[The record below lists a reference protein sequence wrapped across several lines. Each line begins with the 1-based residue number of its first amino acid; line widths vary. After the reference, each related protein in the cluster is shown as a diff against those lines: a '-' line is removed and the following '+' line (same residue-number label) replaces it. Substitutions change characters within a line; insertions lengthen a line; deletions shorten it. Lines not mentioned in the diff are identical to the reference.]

1 MRRLTEATS
10 VPLSRPRASVDS
22 DSFTVSLRGGARRG
36 ASDANAPASTRARAT
51 ADAIGRVRGSDP
63 DDRPTN
69 G

>member
-1 MRRLTEATS
+1 MRRLTDSTS

-22 DSFTVSLRGGARRG
+22 DSCTVSLRGGARRG
-36 ASDANAPASTRARAT
+36 ASDADAPAGTRARAM

-63 DDRPTN
+63 HGRPTN